1 MTAMTPV
8 EQFLD
13 YILNFQLN
21 IWLIAKIIVLFALG
35 FYIAFTTLVVR
46 EVNLMTKTLK
56 GIFDLPIRIIALV
69 QLIFSILVFMLAL
82 VIL

>member
-1 MTAMTPV
+1 MTPV

-13 YILNFQLN
+13 FILNFQLN
-21 IWLIAKIIVLFALG
+21 IWSVVKILILFALA
-35 FYIAFTTLVVR
+35 FYIVFAGLVIR

-56 GIFDLPIRIIALV
+56 GIFDLPIKLIAIL